1 MECFCSPIENQVAI
15 LVRIYLWT
23 RFCSIGW
30 YVFLPVPHYFDYCSF
45 VKKLWSWEVWFLL
58 FCFSFPLLCFCSS
71 GRLVVPYKFEGKPF
85 CFCKTGHWNFDRD
98 FIKSVDSF
106 GSIAI
111 LIVPGL
117 SVHEHGV
124 SFHLLRS
131 SLISLSSVLWFLVYK
146 SFTSL
151 VKFIPTYFIL
161 LEVIMCLVAQQ
172 CLTLCGPMDCSP
184 PDSSVHGIFQARILE
199 HSLLWGI
206 SLTQGI
212 EPASLAS
219 PTNGRQILYH

>member
-1 MECFCSPIENQVAI
+1 M
-15 LVRIYLWT
+15 
-23 RFCSIGW
+23 
-30 YVFLPVPHYFDYCSF
+30 
-45 VKKLWSWEVWFLL
+45 
-58 FCFSFPLLCFCSS
+58 
-71 GRLVVPYKFEGKPF
+71 PYKFEGKPF

-106 GSIAI
+106 GSISI
-111 LIVPGL
+111 LIPGL

-124 SFHLLRS
+124 SFHLFRS
-131 SLISLSSVLWFLVYK
+131 SLISLSSLLWFLVYK

-161 LEVIMCLVAQQ
+161 LEVIMCLVAQL

-206 SLTQGI
+206 SLTQGSNPHPLHLLQMAGRFFTSSATWEALEVI
-212 EPASLAS
+212 GTAIFSLS
-219 PTNGRQILYH
+219 IVTSRLFSMFHERMLNFVLCLFYQNDHMGYYIVISLPELSLHF